1 MDCKSIKGKE
11 KGVMRKTF
19 KTFKESIIDIPR
31 STFAKPV
38 FDKADTDNPVLKP
51 AVRQQ
56 LLDGIKQ
63 FERFGKIVNHTLIGS
78 ILTKQY
84 RDDAD
89 LDITILFD
97 VPGTQAEKEQRHEE
111 IREFQGTAN
120 GKTIGKSNHIINYFS
135 IIDPATFS
143 KNREMADGTF
153 DINKNKFIRK
163 PKAGTFDP
171 EKYVAD
177 FQKNVSG
184 IDVVRGELKR
194 DMIDYEELQGLS
206 PKEIGNL
213 SQLVAKKLDEIKD
226 SIKSLID
233 MGDKIM
239 QDRKDAF
246 DTPMSPDDIRKFGVQ
261 HKLPKN
267 VIYKM
272 LEKYHYLKFYKSLI
286 EIMKDGKI
294 TPDELKS
301 LSKIT
306 EARGRHIAFTFGR
319 FNPPT
324 LGHEKLLNKVASI
337 RADNYFIY
345 LSRSEDSS
353 KNPLAFRK
361 KVAVMKRMFP
371 RHAGHIVLSNSN
383 KIFDILI
390 ELYKKRFTDLTMVVG
405 SDRVR
410 EFDSIIKKYNGVK
423 GKAHGYYEF
432 DNVNIVSAGER
443 DPDAEGAM
451 GMSASKMRAAA
462 KKKDFDSFKKGLPRN
477 FSIQN
482 SETLFKLVRRGMNLA
497 ASYDPTL
504 AEKVKDLPR
513 FQVWEKG
520 NDKKDFRVISA
531 RDEDHVKQQLSHVKK
546 ELVIKKIQ
554 ANYGGGE
561 LGGQS
566 MAGLLRFKPFIT
578 ASTKEELD
586 RNTLR
591 DQYIREDVYKVGDIV
606 DDMINKITGVI
617 VRRGTNY
624 VTLEDDNKE
633 LHKTWLYNI
642 METPVHTIEMEARAK
657 EIIEGKNMTKEV
669 KKDNISF
676 KQTGPKEAYDM
687 GHDYA
692 QHTSKTTPGQTGYD
706 PNYKGT
712 TYKPSTPANNRI
724 NVVKQV
730 VKGVIQKVEL
740 NDIEEWYNSVDTIDK
755 YKERYKEEWKAK
767 LDEVYNKM
775 VSKIVDTNENVR
787 EGKMKDIA
795 IDIKQLDDGQF
806 KSKYGKSKAEIQR
819 ELGTPEIKSFR
830 EFSEKVNVWGVF
842 PSEMIIEKYQGEDT
856 KLNSPFITPQGPKQ
870 YSVYTKNEDK
880 DIVKVN
886 FNAPELKE
894 SYMKDNNCENPGPRY
909 KARYWE
915 CYQCKTDIKIEE

>member
-1 MDCKSIKGKE
+1 MDCKSIKSKE

-353 KNPLAFRK
+353 KNPLAFRE

-383 KIFDILI
+383 KVFDILI

-423 GKAHGYYEF
+423 GKPHGYYEF

-520 NDKKDFRVISA
+520 NDKKDFRIISA
-531 RDEDHVKQQLSHVKK
+531 RDEDHVRKQLSHIKK
-546 ELVIKKIQ
+546 ELIIKKISKISESP
-554 ANYGGGE
+554 ASIKNWIK
-561 LGGQS
+561 
-566 MAGLLRFKPFIT
+566 RNIT
-578 ASTKEELD
+578 Q
-586 RNTLR
+586 RNR
-591 DQYIREDVYKVGDIV
+591 VSSAIKYYKVCVKKGIKEPSNTVAKLFGFDYREFADMIRANGLQVETSLIDELSKEHGIV
-606 DDMINKITGVI
+606 DESWRI
-617 VRRGTNY
+617 GT
-624 VTLEDDNKE
+624 D
-633 LHKTWLYNI
+633 
-642 METPVHTIEMEARAK
+642 A
-657 EIIEGKNMTKEV
+657 
-669 KKDNISF
+669 
-676 KQTGPKEAYDM
+676 
-687 GHDYA
+687 YA
-692 QHTSKTTPGQTGYD
+692 QHTMRMTPGQ
-706 PNYKGT
+706 P
-712 TYKPSTPANNRI
+712 
-724 NVVKQV
+724 
-730 VKGVIQKVEL
+730 IQNFRKYTEIIKSE
-740 NDIEEWYNSVDTIDK
+740 DIEKFKNEEETIDK
-755 YKERYKEEWKAK
+755 YKKRFKERWKEELDKA
-767 LDEVYNKM
+767 VQ
-775 VSKIVDTNENVR
+775 R
-787 EGKMKDIA
+787 MK
-795 IDIKQLDDGQF
+795 
-806 KSKYGKSKAEIQR
+806 E
-819 ELGTPEIKSFR
+819 EL
-830 EFSEKVNVWGVF
+830 
-842 PSEMIIEKYQGEDT
+842 
-856 KLNSPFITPQGPKQ
+856 
-870 YSVYTKNEDK
+870 
-880 DIVKVN
+880 
-886 FNAPELKE
+886 
-894 SYMKDNNCENPGPRY
+894 
-909 KARYWE
+909 
-915 CYQCKTDIKIEE
+915 

>member
-353 KNPLAFRK
+353 KNPLAFRE

-383 KIFDILI
+383 KVFDILI

-520 NDKKDFRVISA
+520 NDKKDFRIISA
-531 RDEDHVKQQLSHVKK
+531 RDEDHVRKQLSHIKK
-546 ELVIKKIQ
+546 ELIIKKISKISESPE
-554 ANYGGGE
+554 ASIKNWIK
-561 LGGQS
+561 
-566 MAGLLRFKPFIT
+566 RNIT
-578 ASTKEELD
+578 Q
-586 RNTLR
+586 RNR
-591 DQYIREDVYKVGDIV
+591 VSSAIKYYKVCVKKGIKEPSNTVAKLFGFDYREFA
-606 DDMINKITGVI
+606 DMIRANGLQVETSLIDELSKEH
-617 VRRGTNY
+617 GTLDESWRIG
-624 VTLEDDNKE
+624 TD
-633 LHKTWLYNI
+633 
-642 METPVHTIEMEARAK
+642 A
-657 EIIEGKNMTKEV
+657 
-669 KKDNISF
+669 
-676 KQTGPKEAYDM
+676 
-687 GHDYA
+687 YA
-692 QHTSKTTPGQTGYD
+692 QHTMKMTPGQ
-706 PNYKGT
+706 P
-712 TYKPSTPANNRI
+712 
-724 NVVKQV
+724 
-730 VKGVIQKVEL
+730 IQNFRKYTEIIKSE
-740 NDIEEWYNSVDTIDK
+740 DIEKFKNEEETIDK
-755 YKERYKEEWKAK
+755 YKKRFKERWKEELDKA
-767 LDEVYNKM
+767 VQ
-775 VSKIVDTNENVR
+775 R
-787 EGKMKDIA
+787 MK
-795 IDIKQLDDGQF
+795 
-806 KSKYGKSKAEIQR
+806 E
-819 ELGTPEIKSFR
+819 EL
-830 EFSEKVNVWGVF
+830 
-842 PSEMIIEKYQGEDT
+842 
-856 KLNSPFITPQGPKQ
+856 
-870 YSVYTKNEDK
+870 
-880 DIVKVN
+880 
-886 FNAPELKE
+886 
-894 SYMKDNNCENPGPRY
+894 
-909 KARYWE
+909 
-915 CYQCKTDIKIEE
+915 

>member
-1 MDCKSIKGKE
+1 
-11 KGVMRKTF
+11 MRKSF

-31 STFAKPV
+31 QTFAKPI

-56 LLDGIKQ
+56 ILDGIKQ

-78 ILTKQY
+78 ILTKTY

-120 GKTIGKSNHIINYFS
+120 GKKIGKSNHIINYFS
-135 IIDPATFS
+135 IIDPAIFS
-143 KNREMADGTF
+143 KNRELADGTF

-163 PKAGTFDP
+163 PEASTFDP

-177 FQKNVSG
+177 FQHKVAE
-184 IDVVRGELKR
+184 IDVIRGELKR
-194 DMIDYEELQGLS
+194 DMIDYAELQGLS

-213 SQLVAKKLDEIKD
+213 SQLVASKLDEIKD

-233 MGDKIM
+233 MGDKVM

-246 DTPMSPDDIRKFGVQ
+246 STPMSPDEIRKFGVQ

-272 LEKYHYLKFYKSLI
+272 LEKYHYLKFYQSLV
-286 EIMKDGKI
+286 EIMKDGKV

-306 EARGRHIAFTFGR
+306 EARGRHIVFTFGR

-353 KNPLAFRK
+353 KNPLAFRT

-371 RHAGHIVLSNSN
+371 RHAGHIVVSNSN
-383 KIFDILI
+383 KVFDILI
-390 ELYKKRFTDLTMVVG
+390 ELYKKGFTDLTMVVG

-432 DNVNIVSAGER
+432 DSVNIVSAGER

-451 GMSASKMRAAA
+451 GMSASKMRTAA
-462 KKKDFDSFKKGLPRN
+462 KKRDFDSFKKGLPRN

-482 SETLFKLVRRGMNLA
+482 SETLFKLVRKGMNLA
-497 ASYDPTL
+497 ASYDPAL
-504 AEKVKDLPR
+504 AET
-513 FQVWEKG
+513 
-520 NDKKDFRVISA
+520 DKKD
-531 RDEDHVKQQLSHVKK
+531 K
-546 ELVIKKIQ
+546 KKIK
-554 ANYGGGE
+554 ANYDGGVV
-561 LGGQS
+561 GGQS

-591 DQYIREDVYKVGDIV
+591 DQYIREDVYRVGDIV

-642 METPVHTIEMEARAK
+642 IETPVHTIEMEARAK

-676 KQTGPKEAYDM
+676 RQTGPKEAYDM

-692 QHTSKTTPGQTGYD
+692 NHTSKTTPGQAGYD

-775 VSKIVDTNENVR
+775 VNKIVDTNENIR
-787 EGKMKDIA
+787 EGRMKDIA
-795 IDIKQLDDGQF
+795 IDIKHLDAEQF
-806 KSKYGKSKAEIQR
+806 KRKYNKSKAEMQR
-819 ELGTPEIKSFR
+819 ELGTPELKSFR
-830 EFSEKVNVWGVF
+830 EFSEKVNIWGIY
-842 PSEMIIEKYQGEDT
+842 PSEIITEKYEGEEI

-870 YSVYTKNEDK
+870 YSVYTKNENK

>member
-1 MDCKSIKGKE
+1 
-11 KGVMRKTF
+11 MRKSF

-31 STFAKPV
+31 QTFAKPI

-56 LLDGIKQ
+56 ILDGIKQ

-78 ILTKQY
+78 ILTKTY

-120 GKTIGKSNHIINYFS
+120 GKKIGKSNHIINYFS
-135 IIDPATFS
+135 IIDPAIFS
-143 KNREMADGTF
+143 KNRELADGTF

-163 PKAGTFDP
+163 PEASTFDP

-177 FQKNVSG
+177 FQHKVAE
-184 IDVVRGELKR
+184 IDVIRGELKR
-194 DMIDYEELQGLS
+194 DMIDYAELQGLS

-213 SQLVAKKLDEIKD
+213 SQLVASKLDEIKD

-233 MGDKIM
+233 MGDKVM
-239 QDRKDAF
+239 QDRADAF
-246 DTPMSPDDIRKFGVQ
+246 NTPMSPDDIRKFGVQ

-272 LEKYHYLKFYKSLI
+272 LEKYHYLNFYKHLV

-324 LGHEKLLNKVASI
+324 IGHEKLLNKVAAQ
-337 RADNYFIY
+337 RADQYIIY
-345 LSRSEDSS
+345 LSRSEDSA
-353 KNPLAFRK
+353 KNPLAFRE

-371 RHAGHIVLSNSN
+371 RHAGKIAVSNSN
-383 KIFDILI
+383 KVFDILI
-390 ELYKKRFTDLTMVVG
+390 ELYKKKFTEITMVVG

-410 EFDSIIKKYNGVK
+410 EFDTIIKRYNGDK
-423 GKAHGYYEF
+423 NKHGYYNF
-432 DNVNIVSAGER
+432 DRISVVSAGER

-462 KKKDFDSFKKGLPRN
+462 KKKDFTSFKKGLPRN
-477 FSIQN
+477 FSLKN

-497 ASYDPTL
+497 ASFDPSL
-504 AEKVKDLPR
+504 VED
-513 FQVWEKG
+513 
-520 NDKKDFRVISA
+520 DKKEKD
-531 RDEDHVKQQLSHVKK
+531 K
-546 ELVIKKIQ
+546 KKIK
-554 ANYGGGE
+554 ANYDGGVV
-561 LGGQS
+561 GGQS
-566 MAGLLRFKPFIT
+566 IAGPLRFKPFIT
-578 ASTKEELD
+578 ASTKEEFD
-586 RNTLR
+586 KNTLR
-591 DQYIREDVYKVGDIV
+591 DKYVREDVYRVGDIV
-606 DDMINKITGVI
+606 DDMVSKVTGII

-624 VTLEDDNKE
+624 VTLEDDNMKFHKAW
-633 LHKTWLYNI
+633 LHNI
-642 METPVHTIEMEARAK
+642 IETPVYTETMGARSK
-657 EIIEGKNMTKEV
+657 EIIEGKQMKNDI

-676 KQTGPKEAYDM
+676 DKSGPKEAYDM

-692 QHTSKTTPGQTGYD
+692 KHTSKTTPGQAGYD

-712 TYKPSTPANNRI
+712 TYKPSNPADNRI
-724 NVVKQV
+724 NVVKQK
-730 VKGVIQKVEL
+730 VKGLIDKETKVEL

-755 YKERYKEEWKAK
+755 YKERYGEEWKTK

-775 VSKIVDTNENVR
+775 VNKVVDTNENLR
-787 EGKMKDIA
+787 EGRMKDIA
-795 IDIKQLDDGQF
+795 IDLKHLDADKF
-806 KSKYGKSKAEIQR
+806 KLKYGKSKAEIQR

-830 EFSEKVNVWGVF
+830 EFSEQVNEWGVF
-842 PSEMIIEKYQGEDT
+842 PSEIKNVKYENEDVR
-856 KLNSPFITPQGPKQ
+856 LFEPFETPTGPKD
-870 YSVYTKNEDK
+870 YSVYAMSENKEV
-880 DIVKVN
+880 VKVN
-886 FNAPELKE
+886 FSKPELKE
-894 SYMKDNNCENPGPRY
+894 TYMKDNNCDNPGPRY

-915 CYQCKTDIKIEE
+915 CYQCKKD

>member
-353 KNPLAFRK
+353 KNPLAFRE

-383 KIFDILI
+383 KVFDILI

-423 GKAHGYYEF
+423 GKPHGYYEF

-520 NDKKDFRVISA
+520 NDKKDFRIISA
-531 RDEDHVKQQLSHVKK
+531 RDEDHVRKQLSHIKK
-546 ELVIKKIQ
+546 ELIIKKISKISE
-554 ANYGGGE
+554 ASIKNWIK
-561 LGGQS
+561 
-566 MAGLLRFKPFIT
+566 RNIT
-578 ASTKEELD
+578 QRNRVSNAIKAYKDYVKKGIKEPS
-586 RNTLR
+586 NTVAKLFGF
-591 DQYIREDVYKVGDIV
+591 DYREFA
-606 DDMINKITGVI
+606 DMIRANGLQVETSLIDELSKEH
-617 VRRGTNY
+617 GTLDESWRIG
-624 VTLEDDNKE
+624 TD
-633 LHKTWLYNI
+633 
-642 METPVHTIEMEARAK
+642 A
-657 EIIEGKNMTKEV
+657 
-669 KKDNISF
+669 
-676 KQTGPKEAYDM
+676 
-687 GHDYA
+687 YA
-692 QHTSKTTPGQTGYD
+692 QHTMKMTPGQ
-706 PNYKGT
+706 P
-712 TYKPSTPANNRI
+712 
-724 NVVKQV
+724 
-730 VKGVIQKVEL
+730 IQNFRKYTEIIKSE
-740 NDIEEWYNSVDTIDK
+740 DIEKFKNEEETIDK
-755 YKERYKEEWKAK
+755 YKKRFKERWKEELDKA
-767 LDEVYNKM
+767 VQ
-775 VSKIVDTNENVR
+775 R
-787 EGKMKDIA
+787 MK
-795 IDIKQLDDGQF
+795 
-806 KSKYGKSKAEIQR
+806 E
-819 ELGTPEIKSFR
+819 EL
-830 EFSEKVNVWGVF
+830 
-842 PSEMIIEKYQGEDT
+842 
-856 KLNSPFITPQGPKQ
+856 
-870 YSVYTKNEDK
+870 
-880 DIVKVN
+880 
-886 FNAPELKE
+886 
-894 SYMKDNNCENPGPRY
+894 
-909 KARYWE
+909 
-915 CYQCKTDIKIEE
+915 